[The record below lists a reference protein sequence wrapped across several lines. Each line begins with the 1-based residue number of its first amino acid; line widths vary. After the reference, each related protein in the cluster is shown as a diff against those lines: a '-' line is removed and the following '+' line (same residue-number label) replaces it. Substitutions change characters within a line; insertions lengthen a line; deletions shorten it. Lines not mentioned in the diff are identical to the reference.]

1 VPEPDEASPDAT
13 ADPHHL
19 PDDLPEPVTRFVHRP
34 LVRAVAAGLAIAAS
48 LPPWGFWP
56 LAFLGVALLDRLLA
70 GASWRSRLWRGTLV
84 GWTLFFPT
92 VFWISQLTAPGYVI
106 ASLFF
111 GFLIGA
117 ACILVPPHAGR
128 GLSLIGAWILVE
140 SLRTAWPFGGVPLSL
155 LAVGQVAGPLAG
167 IARVGGV
174 LAVGGA
180 TVAIGLAISAGYDR
194 HRTKAGAFALGAL
207 ALLALS
213 AVAPSGQPTGERVDV
228 AFVQGGGPQGTR
240 AINTDRR
247 QVFERHLD
255 ASEDV
260 PAGMDLVLWPENVV
274 DTDFD
279 VQDAKEGREL
289 QALARELG
297 APLSVGTVEGV
308 DDDSFRNSQQ
318 VLDAE
323 GNWTDRYV
331 KVQRVPFGEWVP
343 FRDLIERVAP
353 DTLARRDATISTES
367 GLLTIG
373 DTKVATVIS
382 WEVFFG
388 HRARSAV
395 QAGGEIIYNPT
406 NGSTYTGTFVQ
417 TQQVASSR
425 LRAIESGRWLVQVA
439 PTGFSA
445 FVSPTGEVFQRTG
458 TSERAVEV
466 RRDVPLRDGLTW
478 YTRAGDLPVRLA
490 AVALVAAGWALDRR
504 SRRTSTA
511 TSAATASTTTSNS

>member
-1 VPEPDEASPDAT
+1 
-13 ADPHHL
+13 
-19 PDDLPEPVTRFVHRP
+19 
-34 LVRAVAAGLAIAAS
+34 
-48 LPPWGFWP
+48 
-56 LAFLGVALLDRLLA
+56 
-70 GASWRSRLWRGTLV
+70 
-84 GWTLFFPT
+84 
-92 VFWISQLTAPGYVI
+92 
-106 ASLFF
+106 
-111 GFLIGA
+111 
-117 ACILVPPHAGR
+117 
-128 GLSLIGAWILVE
+128 
-140 SLRTAWPFGGVPLSL
+140 
-155 LAVGQVAGPLAG
+155 
-167 IARVGGV
+167 
-174 LAVGGA
+174 
-180 TVAIGLAISAGYDR
+180 
-194 HRTKAGAFALGAL
+194 
-207 ALLALS
+207 
-213 AVAPSGQPTGERVDV
+213 
-228 AFVQGGGPQGTR
+228 
-240 AINTDRR
+240 
-247 QVFERHLD
+247 
-255 ASEDV
+255 
-260 PAGMDLVLWPENVV
+260 VV

-511 TSAATASTTTSNS
+511 TASTATSNS